1 MPSKQTDVV
10 VTGDDQD
17 GVQLVTGVI
26 NKALLDNGFTNVGVM
41 SPTTGEPTLVPDV
54 PSLGDLVRAT
64 KPHFF
69 HQPVTVTGLVPPHIT
84 DVPAYIERN
93 IDQLDKYPKSAMAR
107 YVMSSLGLQSDDVV
121 DEPKKGKEVKVHISK
136 TKKAE
141 PLDRD
146 ALVANVHAAES
157 AAENGVG
164 IPGDTRDLEAAAAA
178 ASALNGKMK
187 ESENDVPTAAELTE
201 AAKTMSKAAH
211 QNDHHHIDTKKAA
224 SKIAQKAL
232 DAA

>member
-64 KPHFF
+64 KPHLF
-69 HQPVTVTGLVPPHIT
+69 HQPITVTGLAPPHIT
-84 DVPAYIERN
+84 DIVGYVEKN
-93 IDQLDKYPKSAMAR
+93 IQHMEKYPKAAMTR
-107 YVMSSLGLQSDDVV
+107 YVLGSVGMYGHELGIG
-121 DEPKKGKEVKVHISK
+121 DEPSEER
-136 TKKAE
+136 E
-141 PLDRD
+141 PARALDRD
-146 ALVANVHAAES
+146 ALIANIKA
-157 AAENGVG
+157 
-164 IPGDTRDLEAAAAA
+164 GDLIMGDDRDLEAAAAA
-178 ASALNGKMK
+178 ASVLNNPVQ
-187 ESENDVPTAAELTE
+187 ENDAPTAAELSE
-201 AAKTMSKAAH
+201 AAKVLSKAAH
-211 QNDHHHIDTKKAA
+211 QHDNHPVDTKKAA